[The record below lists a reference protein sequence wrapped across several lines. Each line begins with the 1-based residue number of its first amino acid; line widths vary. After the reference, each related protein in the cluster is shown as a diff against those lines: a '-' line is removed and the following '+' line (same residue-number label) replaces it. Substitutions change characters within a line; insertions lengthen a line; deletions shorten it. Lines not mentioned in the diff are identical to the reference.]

1 MTAATAHLLESPR
14 VTVVVPM
21 YDEALDIEGC
31 IEAIASQDWPRD
43 LLQLVLV
50 DGASSDDTVARA
62 TAAAQRAG
70 LRDVVLVRNP
80 ARRTSVG
87 LNRGLAAATGEYLVR
102 VDARS
107 RVQPDHVRRVVT
119 TLATRADVGVAGG
132 AQVAVA
138 RSNQP
143 GDRAIARALNH
154 RWLMGLARYRGAS
167 TSGPADTVWMGA
179 FRTADLQRLGGW
191 SETHIINE
199 DYDLNTRVRQGGG
212 LVWYDA
218 GLRSGYLARRQIR
231 LVARQYLRFG
241 RAKGTLWR
249 AGARPNAR
257 QAMLVAAPPMTCAL
271 GVGAV
276 AVVGVVPVTIAA
288 LVAAVVADLSGSA
301 VPANP
306 IERVGALAVN
316 LVIAGSWWIGTVQ
329 GLLLESDDAIR

>member
-1 MTAATAHLLESPR
+1 MTATAQLLEAPM

-31 IEAIASQDWPRD
+31 IEAIAAQDWPHD

-50 DGASSDDTVARA
+50 DGESSDDTVARA
-62 TAAAQRAG
+62 TTAAERAG
-70 LRDVVLVRNP
+70 MRDVVVVRNP

-87 LNRGLAAATGEYLVR
+87 LNRGLAVASGKYLVR

-107 RVQPDHVRRVVT
+107 RIQPDHVRRVVT

-138 RSNQP
+138 RSNRL
-143 GDRAIARALNH
+143 GDRAIARALGH
-154 RWLMGLARYRGAS
+154 RWLMGLARYRGSSA
-167 TSGPADTVWMGA
+167 SGPTDTVWMGA

-199 DYDLNTRVRQGGG
+199 DYDLNSRVRQAGE

-241 RAKGTLWR
+241 RAKGELWR
-249 AGARPNAR
+249 AGTRPNAR
-257 QAMLVAAPPMTCAL
+257 QVVLVAAPPMACAL
-271 GVGAV
+271 GIGAV
-276 AVVGVVPVTIAA
+276 VVVGVVPVTIAA
-288 LVAAVVADLSGSA
+288 LGAAVAADLSGSA
-301 VPANP
+301 DPANP
-306 IERVGALAVN
+306 LERVGALAVN

-329 GLLLESDDAIR
+329 GLLLDSDDAIR